1 MAEKGVANLEIV
13 DSGDKRLISTT
24 FLIMLDGINKFL
36 LMQLIYDGKTT
47 RIMPSVDFPSS
58 FSLSANL
65 KGFLN
70 ADESVKIIKKILVP

>member
-1 MAEKGVANLEIV
+1 MVEKGVANLEIV
-13 DSGDKRLISTT
+13 DSGDKRLISTA

-47 RIMPSVDFPSS
+47 RIMPSVDFPCS
-58 FSLSANL
+58 FSLNANL

>member
-1 MAEKGVANLEIV
+1 MAEKSVANLEIV

-58 FSLSANL
+58 FSLNANL
-65 KGFLN
+65 KWFLN